1 MLFRSWLPRYSRS
14 PVWLIVTYARNTFHT
29 DTLRICGH
37 WIALIVFS
45 CKISS
50 SIMATGLPWLP
61 LYLQLRRPRVIVI
74 ARGRVLRLT
83 DLLSFQRLWFFKH
96 TCVCVCVCV
105 CVHTKETFEI
115 NQSGKAVVSA
125 NKIATPHQRRTENQK
140 TRKIF
145 EEKKKFAE
153 RRREKRLDVREGN
166 SFNETS
172 LSDGGS
178 PLGEPSRWPNPL
190 RLLIGSRR

>member
-74 ARGRVLRLT
+74 ARVLRLT

-105 CVHTKETFEI
+105 CVCIRRRRSKLTRVEKQLFLQIKSPHLTRDE
-115 NQSGKAVVSA
+115 Q
-125 NKIATPHQRRTENQK
+125 KI
-140 TRKIF
+140 RKLERF
-145 EEKKKFAE
+145 SKKKKSSQKGV
-153 RRREKRLDVREGN
+153 EKRG
-166 SFNETS
+166 
-172 LSDGGS
+172 
-178 PLGEPSRWPNPL
+178 
-190 RLLIGSRR
+190 